1 MPTYGLYLSTLVH
14 EFIGIYVRKLSY
26 IDSKISIFIISSPC
40 FIASKVLK
48 VANGKTIEV
57 TNTDAEGRLVL
68 ADCLTYSTF
77 AHRFH

>member
-14 EFIGIYVRKLSY
+14 EFIGIYVRKLRTLLGDENMIGGDAY
-26 IDSKISIFIISSPC
+26 KPGD
-40 FIASKVLK
+40 VLK

-68 ADCLTYSTF
+68 ADCLTYLTF